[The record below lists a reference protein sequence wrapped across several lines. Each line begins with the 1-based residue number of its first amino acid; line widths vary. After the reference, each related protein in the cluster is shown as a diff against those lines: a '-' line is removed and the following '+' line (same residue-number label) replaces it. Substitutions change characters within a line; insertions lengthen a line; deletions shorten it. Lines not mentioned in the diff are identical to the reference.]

1 VRNLSAIVV
10 GQCRIGVEHGG
21 PDGTTR
27 TPTALR
33 NAEDDQART
42 SPDSHVINIDHHGT
56 DNELGAGTTNL
67 SSCEIMSDD

>member
-10 GQCRIGVEHGG
+10 WQCRIGVEHGG
-21 PDGTTR
+21 PDGTTQ
-27 TPTALR
+27 TALR

-42 SPDSHVINIDHHGT
+42 SPNSHVIEIDHDRT
-56 DNELGAGTTNL
+56 DKELVAGTSNV